1 MRRPF
6 LQSLKIRILSL
17 ILIVMIAPGAMA
29 AVISSA
35 GTGNWS
41 STAWPNTT
49 RTGTITTSTASAIVT
64 GAGGSLFLTE
74 ISVGNIIKTAGNVAI
89 GTVLSIT
96 SNTTLTLTANAVSTN
111 AGMAYN
117 VQGVGSGDIA
127 QISGGNTIT
136 VDIASAACISF
147 QSNPLSP
154 VSPEVLIFNLNSH
167 LTVSGL
173 VTIGDIFGHPVSID
187 MTNGGILTCGSFLIV
202 TVGTWTPGS
211 GTVELTTTNTLP
223 ASFFT
228 SFHNLTITAGT
239 TTTGVGLTINS
250 HLSIADG
257 ASFSVGAFA
266 LTVTGTTTVG
276 GGTSGNLTVSS
287 ATGAK
292 TFTGLVTINVGGV
305 WNNSGN
311 AAIIFQGGITNNG
324 TFTAGTGIQT
334 FNTNAQAL
342 TGTFSIPSVTVT
354 AVTLTNNN
362 TLSVTTNLAGS
373 GTLAQAANATLN
385 IVFTGSF
392 GITGLTATANGNN
405 VNYGFAGTQTVFPV
419 SYYNLT
425 LSNTSSKTLLAG
437 TTTISGNL
445 TLSGT
450 ASTLAVTGLTIGGN
464 VTIGVGTAFTPSG
477 FTHSVA
483 GNWSRSGTFTAGTS
497 TIIFDGSGVQTITA
511 TGGEN
516 FANVT
521 INNSGAGIQLVN
533 AVTVATALTMTLG
546 NIDLNGI
553 NLTLGTSAA
562 SIGTLAR
569 IAGTMLG
576 TGSFIRWFNTST
588 IAVGSVTGLFPT
600 GTAIDYRPFF
610 VSAPATG
617 PTTGGSITV
626 GYHDATTNTSIPTY
640 MDGAAT
646 IMVRKDLNWAVT
658 TGNGLAGGTYNLD
671 VQGTDFGVVGAVS
684 DLRLTLA
691 NSVVGLPGV
700 NAGTILN
707 PQINRT
713 GLTLASLTNTFYIGS
728 INSVSTPLPVT
739 LVSFTAFMNAGK
751 VDLKWETATE
761 TQNDYFTILRSKEG
775 IQWESLENI
784 PGKGNS
790 ASSSYYETFDKN
802 PLYGQSFYKLEN
814 TDFDGHVYFSPV
826 VMVNDGS
833 LADQV
838 SVYPNPA
845 STHVIISFSGNQP
858 YAIQVFNSAGQLMK
872 VVTNNVLS
880 KTLNVSDLPTGVY
893 FIQIMVGGS
902 IQTKEVIVN
911 R

>member
-1 MRRPF
+1 MIILF
-6 LQSLKIRILSL
+6 LQFLKNRILPL
-17 ILIVMIAPGAMA
+17 IMLAMITSGTMA
-29 AVISSA
+29 ATIASIA
-35 GTGNWS
+35 TGNWS
-41 STAWPNTT
+41 ATAWPNTT
-49 RTGTITTSTASAIVT
+49 RTGTITTTLVSSTVT

-74 ISVGNIIKTAGNVAI
+74 ISVGNIIKTAGNVVI
-89 GTVLSIT
+89 GTVLTVT
-96 SNTTLTLTANAVSTN
+96 SNTTLTLTSNAASANA
-111 AGMAYN
+111 GIAYN
-117 VQGVGSGDIA
+117 VQGIGSGDA
-127 QISGGNTIT
+127 ATISGGNNIT
-136 VDIASAACISF
+136 VDVANAVCASLLNNNGGVGNSI
-147 QSNPLSP
+147 L
-154 VSPEVLIFNLNSH
+154 LFNAGSH
-167 LTVSGL
+167 LTISGL
-173 VTIGDIFGHPVSID
+173 FTIGGNVTHKLSID
-187 MTNGGILTCGSFLIV
+187 MTNGGILTMSTFTLVI
-202 TVGTWTPGS
+202 TNTWTPGL
-211 GTVELTTTNTLP
+211 GTVEITATNTLP
-223 ASFFT
+223 ATFFT
-228 SFHNLTITAGT
+228 SFNNLTITAGT
-239 TTTGVGLTINS
+239 TTTGVALTINS

-257 ASFSVGAFA
+257 ATFSVGAFA

-276 GGTSGNLTVSS
+276 SGTSGNLTVSS
-287 ATGAK
+287 ATGS

-311 AAIIFQGGITNNG
+311 AAIIYQGGITNNG

-342 TGTFSIPSVTVT
+342 TGTFSMPDVTVN
-354 AVTLTNNN
+354 VITLTNNN
-362 TLSVTTNLAGS
+362 TLSVTSNLAGS
-373 GTLAQAANATLN
+373 GTLIQAANATLN

-419 SYYNLT
+419 AYYNLT
-425 LSNTSSKTLLAG
+425 LSNTSLKTLLAG

-450 ASTLAVTGLTIGGN
+450 ASTSAVTGLTIGGN
-464 VTIGVGTAFTPSG
+464 VNIGVGTSFTPGG

-483 GNWSRSGTFTAGTS
+483 GNWSRIGTFTAGTS
-497 TIIFDGSGVQTITA
+497 TIIFNGSGVQTITA

-516 FANVT
+516 FASVT

-533 AVTVATALTMTLG
+533 AVTVATTLTMTQG
-546 NIDLNGI
+546 NIDLNGN
-553 NLTLGTSAA
+553 NLTLGLSAA

-569 IAGTMLG
+569 ITGTMLG
-576 TGSFIRWFNTST
+576 TGTFIRWFNTST
-588 IAVGSVTGLFPT
+588 IAAGSVTGLFPT
-600 GTAIDYRPFF
+600 GTATDYRPFF
-610 VSAPATG
+610 ISAPATG
-617 PTTGGSITV
+617 ATTGGSITV
-626 GYHDATTNTSIPTY
+626 GYHNATTNTSIPTY

-646 IMVRKDLNWAVT
+646 IQVRKDLNWAVT
-658 TGNGLAGGTYNLD
+658 TGNGLTGGTYNLD
-671 VQGTDFGVVGAVS
+671 VQGTNYGVIGAVT

-700 NAGTILN
+700 NAGTTLN

-713 GLTLASLTNTFYIGS
+713 GLTMANLTNTFYIGS
-728 INSVSTPLPVT
+728 INSASTPLPVT
-739 LVSFTAFMNAGK
+739 LVSFTAFLNAGK

-775 IQWESLENI
+775 IQWESLEKI

-826 VMVNDGS
+826 VMVNDGN

-838 SVYPNPA
+838 SFYPNPA
-845 STHVIISFSGNQP
+845 STHVIISFSGTQP
-858 YAIQVFNSAGQLMK
+858 YTIQVFNSAGQLMK